1 METTNY
7 IWDLTKTI
15 EQLRDEK
22 YPNLPAALIAQLL
35 ETEAYFL
42 ENQPEASKRIGQ
54 QVEKYLNEEEK

>member
-22 YPNLPAALIAQLL
+22 YPNLPATLIAQFL